1 MNKKLENERKKL
13 ITKIY
18 RYDRGEIDMPRREA
32 DRIWDRIK
40 VLDNILDAESKA
52 KGV

>member
-1 MNKKLENERKKL
+1 MNKTLENERKKL

-18 RYDRGEIDMPRREA
+18 RYDRGEIDMPRSEA

-40 VLDNILDAESKA
+40 VLDELLENDERKV
-52 KGV
+52 K